1 MKILVV
7 DDEADFRNLL
17 AEIISNLNYQIDTAA
32 DGITA
37 LKMVQKKDYD
47 VALIDYMMPKMD
59 GMDLMAG
66 IKKNN
71 SETAIIFIT
80 GHGSIESAIDAM
92 KQGAYDYITKP
103 IQFEE
108 LESLLKRLFETRRLI
123 DENRQLKKILHQNYN
138 WPENIIKNL
147 SVSIKNDKFLPEK
160 LPDFILESRDTENTD
175 KPISLKPI
183 SVIEK
188 EAILRTLQH
197 CDWDMNC
204 STKVLEISRSTLYRK
219 IKKYNLL
226 KAK

>member
-17 AEIISNLNYQIDTAA
+17 TEIISNLNYQIDTAA

-160 LPDFILESRDTENTD
+160 LPDFILESRDTENID

-197 CDWDMNC
+197 CGWDMNR
-204 STKVLEISRSTLYRK
+204 STKVLQISRSTLYRK
-219 IKKYNLL
+219 IKKYNLQ
-226 KAK
+226 KSK